1 MSYCIVPSILR
12 TYKGIDLSEIVR
24 NSGLIVQLSNPKP
37 KTSADVIV
45 KLPKIIDSEKA
56 WDEFV
61 KKNSNRIVLE

>member
-24 NSGLIVQLSNPKP
+24 NRGLIVQPSNP

-45 KLPKIIDSEKA
+45 KLLKIINSGKA

-61 KKNSNRIVLE
+61 KKSSNRIVLE